1 MKARETHKYAENIQ
15 TIKRM
20 PQYLR
25 LFNKMLG
32 YGRDYI
38 SSVQIAQETGLRPIL
53 IKKDLLMVGAPGK
66 TKLGYNV
73 KGTVDAIETYL
84 GWHDKKD
91 VCLVGYGKLGAALFN
106 YEGFKKH
113 GFNIVAAFD
122 CNAEKIAQ
130 EAQHNLYPIN
140 QLTKVIQE
148 NKISTA
154 IIAVPATAAQ
164 GVADTLV
171 NAGVK
176 AVWNFSPVDI
186 KVPEDVIIQN
196 EDLSVGLALL
206 CSRLRN

>member
-73 KGTVDAIETYL
+73 KGTVEAIETYL

-122 CNAEKIAQ
+122 CDSDKIAQ

-171 NAGVK
+171 GAGVK

-206 CSRLRN
+206 CSRLKN

>member
-206 CSRLRN
+206 CSRLKN

>member
-122 CNAEKIAQ
+122 CDADKIAQ
-130 EAQHNLYPIN
+130 ETQNNLYPIN

-171 NAGVK
+171 GAGVK

-206 CSRLRN
+206 CSRLKN

>member
-1 MKARETHKYAENIQ
+1 MKARETHKHAENIQ

-25 LFNKMLG
+25 LFNKILG

-73 KGTVDAIETYL
+73 KGTVEAIETYL

-122 CNAEKIAQ
+122 CDAQKITQ

-171 NAGVK
+171 SAGVK

-206 CSRLRN
+206 CSRLKN

>member
-73 KGTVDAIETYL
+73 KGTVEAIETYL

-122 CNAEKIAQ
+122 CDSDKIAQ

-171 NAGVK
+171 GSGVK

-206 CSRLRN
+206 CSRLKN

>member
-73 KGTVDAIETYL
+73 KGTVEAIETYL

-122 CNAEKIAQ
+122 CDADKIAQ
-130 EAQHNLYPIN
+130 EAQHNIYPIN
-140 QLTKVIQE
+140 QLTKVIQD

-206 CSRLRN
+206 CSRLKN

>member
-1 MKARETHKYAENIQ
+1 MKARETHKHAENIQ

-25 LFNKMLG
+25 LFNKILG

-73 KGTVDAIETYL
+73 KGTVEAIETYL

-122 CNAEKIAQ
+122 CDAQKITQ

-171 NAGVK
+171 GAGVK

-206 CSRLRN
+206 CSRLKN